1 MTDAE
6 KDEGLDGE
14 SDSPDA
20 DREGDLRDFGGDEA
34 SSRRY
39 DNGDNDDS
47 HDEDDYGFDE
57 NDVLDGNDENDEND
71 AHDENDDGD
80 AGFDESSRPNTTN
93 EDDFGD
99 PFAVGDIFAREE
111 LLRVGYVPDRDRIIG
126 RDDEIRA
133 VGKALGPAV
142 RGGPPRN
149 LLLYGKTGTGKS
161 LVSKHMA
168 REARDRAQRNDVNLI
183 YQYIDCSNDD
193 TETRAARELALGVRD
208 TLAPDFDIPRKGIG
222 AAEYFRHLWDMLDEH
237 EVRSLIVILDEV
249 DKLGGD
255 DDILMTLSRAEE
267 TGKTN
272 SYVGIIAISNKIQYR
287 ETIGERVDSSLQ
299 DREFV
304 FHPYDANQ
312 LRHILEN
319 RRDAFYEDVLSED
332 VIPKVAA
339 LAAREHGDARKAID
353 ILRYAGAIAE
363 ESGTSEVLGEHID
376 SAMERA
382 EADRFAELV
391 SGSTPHVKHILV
403 ALASLTMNR
412 EEEEFAKQDIYSA
425 YKTVCK
431 NEGSAPI
438 SWDRVSRLLK
448 EQSFLGITESRHTG
462 GGYEK
467 GSYRVHSLNRD
478 PAIVL
483 KALNSGTD
491 PI

>member
-1 MTDAE
+1 MTD
-6 KDEGLDGE
+6 
-14 SDSPDA
+14 PDQ
-20 DREGDLRDFGGDEA
+20 GV
-34 SSRRY
+34 
-39 DNGDNDDS
+39 DDPT
-47 HDEDDYGFDE
+47 EE
-57 NDVLDGNDENDEND
+57 P
-71 AHDENDDGD
+71 A
-80 AGFDESSRPNTTN
+80 
-93 EDDFGD
+93 D
-99 PFAVGDIFAREE
+99 PFAIGDIFVREE
-111 LLRVGYVPDRDRIIG
+111 LLRVGYVPERDRIIG

-149 LLLYGKTGTGKS
+149 LLIYGKTGTGKS

-168 REARDRAQRNDVNLI
+168 REARSRAQQNDVNLI
-183 YQYIDCSNDD
+183 YQYVDCSNED

-208 TLAPDFDIPRKGIG
+208 TLEPDLDIPRKGIG
-222 AAEYFRHLWDMLDEH
+222 ASEYFRHLWDLLDAH
-237 EVRSLIVILDEV
+237 DVRSLIVILDEV
-249 DKLGGD
+249 DKLDGD

-267 TGKTN
+267 TGKTDT
-272 SYVGIIAISNKIQYR
+272 YVGIIAISNKIQYR

-312 LRHILEN
+312 LRQILEN
-319 RRDAFYEDVLSED
+319 RRDAFRDGVLSDE
-332 VIPKVAA
+332 VIPRVAA

-363 ESGTSEVLGEHID
+363 ETESSTVTEDHID
-376 SAMERA
+376 QAMERA
-382 EADRFAELV
+382 EADRFSELV
-391 SGSTPHVKHILV
+391 SGSTPHVKYILI
-403 ALASLTMNR
+403 ALASLTLSR
-412 EEEEFAKQDIYSA
+412 SKDEFAKKDIYTA
-425 YKTVCK
+425 YKKVCR
-431 NEGSAPI
+431 NEGSDPI

-478 PAIVL
+478 PEIVL
-483 KALNSGTD
+483 KALNSGKD

>member
-1 MTDAE
+1 MTDSE
-6 KDEGLDGE
+6 EGKRDCRSRDRPSDDDDRSSGDSRRVDEY
-14 SDSPDA
+14 DA
-20 DREGDLRDFGGDEA
+20 DLRSYATTENAIDSGSAETQNGRPDVERAVTTDGGD
-34 SSRRY
+34 RRRC
-39 DNGDNDDS
+39 DAP
-47 HDEDDYGFDE
+47 ED
-57 NDVLDGNDENDEND
+57 
-71 AHDENDDGD
+71 
-80 AGFDESSRPNTTN
+80 
-93 EDDFGD
+93 GD
-99 PFAVGDIFAREE
+99 PFAVGSIFAREE

-168 REARDRAQRNDVNLI
+168 REAGTRATDNGVNLI
-183 YQYIDCSNDD
+183 YQYVDCSNDD

-208 TLAPDFDIPRKGIG
+208 TLEPELSIPRKGIG
-222 AAEYFRHLWDMLDEH
+222 AAEYFRHVWDLLDVH
-237 EVRSLIVILDEV
+237 DVRSLIVILDEV
-249 DKLGGD
+249 DKLDGD

-267 TGKTN
+267 SGKTD

-287 ETIGERVDSSLQ
+287 ESMGERVDSSLQ

-304 FHPYDANQ
+304 FHPYDATQ
-312 LRHILEN
+312 LRQILEN
-319 RRDAFYEDVLSED
+319 RRDAFQPDVLSAD

-363 ESGTSEVLGEHID
+363 ESDSSQVLEEHID

-391 SGSTPHVKHILV
+391 SGSTPHVKYILV
-403 ALASLTMNR
+403 ALASLTMR
-412 EEEEFAKQDIYSA
+412 RDEEEFAKQDIYST
-425 YKTVCK
+425 YKRVCA
-431 NEGSAPI
+431 NEGSDPI

-478 PAIVL
+478 PEIVL
-483 KALNSGTD
+483 KALDSGAEL
-491 PI
+491 

>member
-1 MTDAE
+1 M
-6 KDEGLDGE
+6 
-14 SDSPDA
+14 
-20 DREGDLRDFGGDEA
+20 
-34 SSRRY
+34 
-39 DNGDNDDS
+39 
-47 HDEDDYGFDE
+47 
-57 NDVLDGNDENDEND
+57 
-71 AHDENDDGD
+71 
-80 AGFDESSRPNTTN
+80 
-93 EDDFGD
+93 
-99 PFAVGDIFAREE
+99 FAREE

-168 REARDRAQRNDVNLI
+168 REAGGRASDNGVDLI
-183 YQYIDCSNDD
+183 YQYVDCSNDD

-208 TLAPDFDIPRKGIG
+208 TLDPDLSIPRKGIG
-222 AAEYFRHLWDMLDEH
+222 AAEYFRHVWDLLDDH
-237 EVRSLIVILDEV
+237 EVRSLIVILDEI
-249 DKLGGD
+249 DKLDGD

-267 TGKTN
+267 SGKTD

-287 ETIGERVDSSLQ
+287 ESIGERVDSSLQ

-304 FHPYDANQ
+304 FHPYDATQ
-312 LRHILEN
+312 LRQILEN
-319 RRDAFYEDVLSED
+319 RRDAFQPDVLSAD

-363 ESGTSEVLGEHID
+363 ESDSTQVLEQHID
-376 SAMERA
+376 HAMERA
-382 EADRFAELV
+382 EADRFAELI
-391 SGSTPHVKHILV
+391 SGSTPHVKYILV
-403 ALASLTMNR
+403 ALASLTIR
-412 EEEEFAKQDIYSA
+412 RDEEEFAKQDIYST
-425 YKTVCK
+425 YKQVCA
-431 NEGSAPI
+431 NEGSDPI

-478 PAIVL
+478 PEIVL
-483 KALNSGTD
+483 KALDSRSD
-491 PI
+491 L